1 MSVDGFNYDNVLIR
15 MLNRLGDLI
24 ILSLTFVLFSLPI
37 VTIGASITALYY
49 TAMKSLALE
58 DGYIFKFFVKSFKDN
73 FKQSTILW
81 LISVAVLTVLG
92 VDVWFWVKQWI
103 EYRTDFARPM
113 MIISVV
119 LLFLAVMIVLYVFP
133 LQAKFDNKIK
143 VQLRNA
149 FLLSIKFFPTTIL
162 MMAILAVVLWMF
174 YYFTVFAVF
183 GFAFIGFGIL
193 GFILGYFM
201 LKCFKPYLEI
211 SKKTESDEAFDD
223 DESEENSDVQSD
235 EKTDDE
241 SEEKTNDDSE
251 EDSDD
256 NAGLEDE
263 ASKES
268 ESETDRAVEE

>member
-1 MSVDGFNYDNVLIR
+1 MVNFCSCFN
-15 MLNRLGDLI
+15 G
-24 ILSLTFVLFSLPI
+24 SC
-37 VTIGASITALYY
+37 
-49 TAMKSLALE
+49 
-58 DGYIFKFFVKSFKDN
+58 
-73 FKQSTILW
+73 
-81 LISVAVLTVLG
+81 

-223 DESEENSDVQSD
+223 DESEEIRMCSQMKKQMMNQRKKRMMILRKILMIMPV
-235 EKTDDE
+235 
-241 SEEKTNDDSE
+241 
-251 EDSDD
+251 
-256 NAGLEDE
+256 
-263 ASKES
+263 
-268 ESETDRAVEE
+268 